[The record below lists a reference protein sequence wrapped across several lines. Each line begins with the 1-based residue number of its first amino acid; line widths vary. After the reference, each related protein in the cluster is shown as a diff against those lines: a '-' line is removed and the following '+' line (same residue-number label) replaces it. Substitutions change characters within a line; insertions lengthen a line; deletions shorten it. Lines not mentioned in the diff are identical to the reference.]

1 MGGLFS
7 KSRSA
12 QPQTQP
18 IVRPPPSDHIL
29 VKAFLTGECG
39 VGKTAIVEYIRC
51 GMFTRHMGSI
61 QADFTIRT
69 MQLGRFHTKL
79 QLWDVFT
86 GYGTIRRP
94 MRNAHRS
101 TNIMIFCYDMT
112 SLASFDALKAHVTQ
126 FVDDLS
132 SSPEISLRDRVI
144 VVCGCQADRLGTTA
158 GQQRVVSLDKVREFI
173 VWLYQTALQQDEESA
188 AIAAQSVPMLLWDSS
203 SSEPTAAS
211 VVRSGSAEVF
221 EQPGAALVDWKAL
234 YKLQRRTAQ
243 VLYAETSAL
252 SGLNVEEMVQQALRT
267 YVDRAMS
274 ADPVSHQTFW
284 RCSERDCTVSRG
296 DPVLLQ
302 AYEMYF
308 NALSQC
314 K

>member
-1 MGGLFS
+1 M
-7 KSRSA
+7 
-12 QPQTQP
+12 
-18 IVRPPPSDHIL
+18 
-29 VKAFLTGECG
+29 
-39 VGKTAIVEYIRC
+39 EYIRC
-51 GMFTRHMGSI
+51 GSFTRPVSSI

-69 MQLGRFHTKL
+69 TQVGRFHTKL
-79 QLWDVFT
+79 ELWDSFASFRA
-86 GYGTIRRP
+86 IRGST
-94 MRNAHRS
+94 RNAHRS

-112 SLASFDALKAHVTQ
+112 SLASFDALKSHVTQ
-126 FVDDLS
+126 FVADVS

-144 VVCGCQADRLGTTA
+144 VVCGCQADRLNATPG
-158 GQQRVVSLDKVREFI
+158 QRVVSLDKVREFI

-252 SGLNVEEMVQQALRT
+252 SGFNVEEMVQQALRT

-274 ADPVSHQTFW
+274 ADPVSHQMFW
-284 RCSERDCTVSRG
+284 RCSERDCEVFKG
-296 DPVLLQ
+296 DPALLQ
-302 AYEMYF
+302 AYERDYKAMMERLKDGYV
-308 NALSQC
+308 
-314 K
+314 